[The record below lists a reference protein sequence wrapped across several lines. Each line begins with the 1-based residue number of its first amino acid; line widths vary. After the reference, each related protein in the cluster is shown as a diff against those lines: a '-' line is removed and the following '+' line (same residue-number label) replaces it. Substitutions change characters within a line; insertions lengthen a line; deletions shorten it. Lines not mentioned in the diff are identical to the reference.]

1 MEKRTNWNQIVEEE
15 IPKALE
21 FFQSEGVKPT
31 LRTLFYRLVSL
42 GLIPNTR
49 SAYKQLSRKLV
60 QARKKGLFAWD
71 FLEDKVRYT
80 IDKYD
85 ATYRSEED
93 LTQCKERCEYRLEN
107 IDIKRL
113 IENEFGWLT
122 VSDWIGFWAKQ
133 PVTVELWIEKDA
145 LAATF
150 DSWLSDLEITIRV
163 NRGYS
168 SWTFIYENVQA
179 LKRKLEDHDKIVILY
194 AGDLDPSGVDI
205 ERFLREALDYFGITQ
220 EQVIFKRVAITEDQV
235 DKYNLPP
242 RPEDI
247 QTLQKLERD
256 PRYKKYNKQYIVELD
271 ALVAIVPEEFREE
284 LRSTILQYHDEKIY
298 EETREEAKRIREESK
313 KIVEEYKK
321 KALKKILEQAKEL
334 LEE

>member
-93 LTQCKERCEYRLEN
+93 LTQCK
-107 IDIKRL
+107 
-113 IENEFGWLT
+113 
-122 VSDWIGFWAKQ
+122 
-133 PVTVELWIEKDA
+133 EKDA

-284 LRSTILQYHDEKIY
+284 LRNTILQYHDEKIY